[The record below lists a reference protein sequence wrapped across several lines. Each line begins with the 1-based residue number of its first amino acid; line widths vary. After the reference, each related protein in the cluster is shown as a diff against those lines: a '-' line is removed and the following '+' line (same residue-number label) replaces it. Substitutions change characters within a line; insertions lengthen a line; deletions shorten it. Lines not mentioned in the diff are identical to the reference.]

1 MNTPK
6 ENSPT
11 DQTKNKRY
19 IFAQRQGDDFS
30 CIKLLE
36 GQYEGIIYKYNQV
49 KFSTTENADGQI
61 PLKFTYDIMANPN
74 KEDVKS
80 DDFRNYIGDILVECV
95 EEQLKNGTF
104 NIDDPYRQ
112 HRPNNITKLL
122 F

>member
-1 MNTPK
+1 MNTQNK
-6 ENSPT
+6 NSPT
-11 DQTKNKRY
+11 DKKNKNY
-19 IFAQRQGDDFS
+19 IFVQRENDDFT

-36 GQYEGIIYKYNQV
+36 GQYEGIIYKYDQV

-61 PLKFTYDIMANPN
+61 PLKFTYDIMVNPN

-104 NIDDPYRQ
+104 NIDD
-112 HRPNNITKLL
+112 K
-122 F
+122 

>member
-19 IFAQRQGDDFS
+19 AFAQRKEDDFS

-36 GQYEGIIYKYNQV
+36 GRYEGIIYKYDQV

-61 PLKFTYDIMANPN
+61 PLKFTYDIMTNPN

-80 DDFRNYIGDILVECV
+80 DDFRNYIGDILIECV
-95 EEQLKNGTF
+95 EEQLQNGTLK
-104 NIDDPYRQ
+104 IDE
-112 HRPNNITKLL
+112 
-122 F
+122 

>member
-1 MNTPK
+1 MKSHK
-6 ENSPT
+6 ENSST
-11 DQTKNKRY
+11 DQTKTNNKRY
-19 IFAQRQGDDFS
+19 VFAQRKEDDFS

-36 GQYEGIIYKYNQV
+36 GQYEGIIYKYDQV

-104 NIDDPYRQ
+104 NIDD
-112 HRPNNITKLL
+112 K
-122 F
+122 

>member
-19 IFAQRQGDDFS
+19 AFAQRQGDDFS
-30 CIKLLE
+30 CIKIMD

-49 KFSTTENADGQI
+49 KISETENADGQL

-74 KEDVKS
+74 KEDIKS
-80 DDFRNYIGDILVECV
+80 TDFRNYIGDILVEV
-95 EEQLKNGTF
+95 MEEQLKDGKIIF
-104 NIDDPYRQ
+104 D
-112 HRPNNITKLL
+112 K
-122 F
+122 